1 MTEKA
6 QGGCK
11 QLDRISEGGAEGLK
25 GDSRGEAKELDGFGR
40 ERGRLGG
47 TIHIEG
53 HLELCRAN
61 GDEVDFAG

>member
-1 MTEKA
+1 MQAAGQNQE
-6 QGGCK
+6 
-11 QLDRISEGGAEGLK
+11 LK
-25 GDSRGEAKELDGFGR
+25 RDSRGEAKELDGFGR

-47 TIHIEG
+47 TIHEEG